1 MSRNFKFRCS
11 SLGLIMTDAQS
22 IDEQFVTEEVAA
34 IQRRTKRTDDE
45 KALLQALKDKSLS
58 AGAKTYIES
67 LAKEELYGFREV
79 VTGKYMDKGLIVED
93 ESIELYN
100 RVFFTDYV
108 KNTERRTDDYITGE
122 CDIIVPG
129 VAGIDIKSAWSLATF
144 PATAAAGHD
153 KLYEWQCRGYM
164 RLWNVP
170 AWEVAYCMV
179 NTPDEL
185 IKYEQEELH
194 YVDHIDPALR
204 VTVVRYERDMELEAK
219 IVSKVRA
226 ARQYFD
232 RITGEIKRQ
241 HNVLEAA

>member
-1 MSRNFKFRCS
+1 MSNNFRFRCS

-34 IQRRTKRTDDE
+34 IQRKTKRTDDE

-58 AGAKTYIES
+58 AGAKTFIEG
-67 LAKEELYGFREV
+67 LAKEFLYGFHEV

-93 ESIELYN
+93 QSIELYN
-100 RVFFTDYV
+100 SVHFTNYT
-108 KNTERRTDDYITGE
+108 KNTERRSDDYITGE

-129 VAGIDIKSAWSLATF
+129 TKGIDIKSSWSLATF
-144 PATAAAGHD
+144 PATAAAGAD
-153 KLYEWQCRGYM
+153 KMYEWQCRGYM

-170 AWEVAYCMV
+170 SWEVAYCMV

-185 IKYEQEELH
+185 IKYEQEDLH
-194 YVDHIDPALR
+194 YVDHIDEAMR

-219 IVSKVRA
+219 IVSKVRQ
-226 ARQYFD
+226 ARQYLD
-232 RITGEIKRQ
+232 RIVAEIRRQ
-241 HNVLEAA
+241 HGMLEAA